1 MMIRERPAVLWAL
14 LVTLGQLSARALI
27 GGAAL
32 LLAPSGRL
40 GGLSPVP
47 LDGTVLADFFVPGLV
62 LFVVFG
68 LGSGVT
74 SYGLY
79 ARRGWGWLAGVAIA
93 GGLLLWILVEGVVGF
108 HRPTGYLNLATAGAV
123 FLLAVHPS
131 VRSGYH
137 EPRTPGSSCAV

>member
-47 LDGTVLADFFVPGLV
+47 LVGTVLADFFVPGLV

-68 LGSGVT
+68 LGSAVT

-93 GGLLLWILVEGVVGF
+93 GGLLL
-108 HRPTGYLNLATAGAV
+108 
-123 FLLAVHPS
+123 
-131 VRSGYH
+131 
-137 EPRTPGSSCAV
+137 